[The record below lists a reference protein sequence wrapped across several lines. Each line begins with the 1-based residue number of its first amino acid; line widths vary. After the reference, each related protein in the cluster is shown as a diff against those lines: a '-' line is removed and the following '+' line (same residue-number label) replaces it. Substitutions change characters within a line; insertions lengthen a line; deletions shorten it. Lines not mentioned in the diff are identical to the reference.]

1 MPRQAITF
9 REILDPVTAEDFF
22 GETYGR
28 RHLYVPGAP
37 EKFTRVF
44 SWDAFSTL
52 LNTTTLWSDRSM
64 KIVLDGRALSP
75 PEFCRP
81 GLSREGQEILQ
92 PDTAAVSE
100 LLRRGATVV
109 LDFIESLTPELAS
122 VAATIE
128 IVTGGP
134 VACNAYCSWNAHP
147 GFGSHFD
154 TMEVFA
160 LHISGT
166 KTWRIYEGRAD
177 NAAEIPGFN
186 CASVPPQQ
194 REIAKGRVA
203 QEVTM
208 KPGDLLYIPRGQ
220 YHDALATSDASLH
233 VSFGVTEPMGQDLLA
248 ILMPTLVRE
257 SLFRASIPH
266 FDDKEGHQT
275 HLQKLGE
282 RLQAIVADPATSAT
296 MREFQK
302 QRAARHCLA
311 RFALPVRKDVPVFRV
326 NGLHA
331 KLLRRGGD
339 FRLKTRAGEAA
350 ISPAEEKAAVWAM
363 RRDFFDTDELA
374 EAATGGDSTAAAQ
387 ILTKL
392 SAAGLLERL

>member
-1 MPRQAITF
+1 MPSQAITF
-9 REILDPVTAEDFF
+9 REIVAPVSAEEFF
-22 GETYGR
+22 DEIFGR
-28 RHLYVPGAP
+28 KHLYVPGTP
-37 EKFTRVF
+37 EKFASVF
-44 SWDAFSTL
+44 SWDSFSSL
-52 LNTTTLWSDRSM
+52 LNTTSLWSDRSM
-64 KIVLDGRALSP
+64 KMVLDGRQLAP

-81 GLSREGQEILQ
+81 ALSREGQEVMQ
-92 PDTAAVSE
+92 PDAQRVSE
-100 LLRRGATVV
+100 LLRQGATVV

-134 VACNAYCSWNAHP
+134 VACNAYCSWQAHP

-154 TMEVFA
+154 TMDVFA

-166 KTWRIYEGRAD
+166 KTWRLYEGRAD

-186 CASVPPQQ
+186 CASVPAAQ

-208 KPGDLLYIPRGQ
+208 KPGDLLYVPRGQ
-220 YHDALATSDASLH
+220 YHDALANSDASLH
-233 VSFGVTEPMGQDLLA
+233 VSFGVTEPQGQDFLA

-266 FDDKEGHQT
+266 FDDGEAHLA
-275 HLQKLGE
+275 HLQKLGD
-282 RLQAIVADPATSAT
+282 RLQAIIKDSAT
-296 MREFQK
+296 ASAMRDYQK
-302 QRAARHCLA
+302 QRAARHCLG

-326 NGLHA
+326 RGLHA

-339 FRLKTRAGEAA
+339 FRLKTKSGEGTLAA
-350 ISPAEEKAAVWAM
+350 ADEKAAEWAM
-363 RRDFFDTDELA
+363 GRDYFDADEFA
-374 EAATGGDSTAAAQ
+374 AAATGGDSTAAAQ
-387 ILTKL
+387 LLTKL
-392 SAAGLLERL
+392 TAAGLIERL